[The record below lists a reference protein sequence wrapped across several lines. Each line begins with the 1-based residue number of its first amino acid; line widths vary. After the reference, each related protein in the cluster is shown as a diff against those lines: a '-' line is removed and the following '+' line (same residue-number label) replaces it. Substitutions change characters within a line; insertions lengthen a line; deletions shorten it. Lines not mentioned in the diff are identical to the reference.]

1 MFNEYNPF
9 HQSLFNYTKIVKAK
23 KNEYWGNDKE
33 YKNPYEYIINTINNK
48 YNHNNTYPEYILDF
62 FKYLSDNCKK
72 NKEFIKDLTNN
83 KKLFIDKLDNK
94 LNEDIDLYLGLNDD
108 DNGDDDF

>member
-1 MFNEYNPF
+1 MLN
-9 HQSLFNYTKIVKAK
+9 V
-23 KNEYWGNDKE
+23 
-33 YKNPYEYIINTINNK
+33 
-48 YNHNNTYPEYILDF
+48 
-62 FKYLSDNCKK
+62 

>member
-1 MFNEYNPF
+1 MLN
-9 HQSLFNYTKIVKAK
+9 V
-23 KNEYWGNDKE
+23 
-33 YKNPYEYIINTINNK
+33 
-48 YNHNNTYPEYILDF
+48 
-62 FKYLSDNCKK
+62 

-108 DNGDDDF
+108 DNDDDDF